1 MVRHLRVIACVLLS
15 VCFAL
20 PACGGGGK
28 KEVKDPEIKD
38 NPATK
43 PPPPPETEEDR
54 EKKRE
59 AAARQL
65 VPEGSNCLPDSIKG
79 ASAPRLEL
87 AQING
92 EAIVCAVDGERDRL
106 LGTVACWKVDVET
119 GDMTH
124 VKSQPLPGRGF
135 SAKIDERCARGYCL
149 PKDATAEATVA
160 HLAWSPDGAKVAVN
174 IGDDV
179 HIFDAASK
187 ARESSFTI
195 RGDKGVAGD
204 PVRLYW
210 VGELIFIEAADG
222 DTSSPV
228 WGFKVADGAPIG
240 PLEPLGKGGK
250 PLSTHTG
257 SFVILD
263 PGRVAVAEQG
273 FSTLV
278 SYEVANGKRAKL
290 VRKLPKTPCKAA
302 ETAAYWSG
310 TTDKVPDKCKEHM
323 EKTFAHLVG
332 ADAVAGKK
340 SLLVLL
346 REPRLGEMAVMDART
361 MAEARVIRMP
371 WCSEEGGGAKAG
383 KAE

>member
-15 VCFAL
+15 VSFAL

-28 KEVKDPEIKD
+28 KDVKDPEIKED
-38 NPATK
+38 LAKK

-54 EKKRE
+54 EKKRQ

-65 VPEGSNCLPDSIKG
+65 VPEDSNCLPDAIKG

-87 AQING
+87 AQVNG
-92 EAIVCAVDGERDRL
+92 EAVVCAVDGERDRL
-106 LGTVACWKVDVET
+106 LGVVACWKVNVET
-119 GDMTH
+119 GDLTYQ
-124 VKSQPLPGRGF
+124 KAQPLPSRGF
-135 SAKIDERCARGYCL
+135 SAKIDDRCARGYCL
-149 PKDATAEATVA
+149 PKDASTDANVA
-160 HLAWSPDGAKVAVN
+160 HLAWSPDGTKVAVN

-187 ARESSFTI
+187 ARESSFTV
-195 RGDKGVAGD
+195 RGDEGVTGD

-210 VGELIFIEAADG
+210 VGEAIFVEASDG
-222 DTSSPV
+222 TSSPV
-228 WGFKVADGAPIG
+228 WGFKVADGASMGALEPIG
-240 PLEPLGKGGK
+240 KNVK
-250 PLSTHTG
+250 PMSTHTG
-257 SFVILD
+257 SFAILD

-273 FSTLV
+273 FSSVVT
-278 SYEVANGKRAKL
+278 YEVANGKRAKL
-290 VRKLPKTPCKAA
+290 GRKLPKTPCKAA
-302 ETAAYWSG
+302 ETTAFWSG
-310 TTDKVPDKCKEHM
+310 DTDKVPDKCKAHM

-361 MAEARVIRMP
+361 LAEVRVIRMP
-371 WCSEEGGGAKAG
+371 WCSEEAGGAE